1 MFWFL
6 IELLNGVADG
16 FGVSN
21 RFDFI
26 RVIDAEVEVVI
37 GTRRQFDDVHVVN
50 SFVLRRFKIA
60 EAKVY
65 AGQAEFVLIEDEF
78 ARFRIFEAIGGIGV
92 QYGIEF
98 EVE

>member
-1 MFWFL
+1 M

-21 RFDFI
+21 IFGFI
-26 RVIDAEVEVVI
+26 RIIDAEVEVVI

-65 AGQAEFVLIEDEF
+65 AGQVEFVLIEDEF
-78 ARFRIFEAIGGIGV
+78 ARFRIFEAIGCIGV

-98 EVE
+98 EV